1 MTTKKRKTLSSSVKK
16 DLENKSQIVD
26 EVIKHVHSKTEIIE
40 SHSARIPEHHN
51 AIIPEKEKATF
62 YIRKDKIEALEDMAY
77 KLKKVYPEKKKK
89 INKSTLL
96 EAGLDLIFKELEEN
110 IKSEKILL
118 LVNNLQKS

>member
-96 EAGLDLIFKELEEN
+96 EAGLQLIIEELEEN
-110 IKSEKILL
+110 IKSEKVLL
-118 LVNNLQKS
+118 LVNKL

>member
-118 LVNNLQKS
+118 LVNNL